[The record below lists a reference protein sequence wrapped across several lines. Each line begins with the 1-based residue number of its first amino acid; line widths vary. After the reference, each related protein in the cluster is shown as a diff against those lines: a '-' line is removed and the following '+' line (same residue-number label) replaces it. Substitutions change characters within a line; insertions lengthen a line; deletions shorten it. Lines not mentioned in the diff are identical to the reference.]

1 MPDEVKEVPNAK
13 LKAHY
18 SIWFLLE
25 SDLCWHKVSPE
36 MDEFYNYTTFFDLDS
51 TRKLATVIFNRPN
64 VSAVEVRREATVLRL
79 ER

>member
-1 MPDEVKEVPNAK
+1 MAFLEEAPNAK
-13 LKAHY
+13 LKPHY
-18 SIWFLLE
+18 SIWFFLE
-25 SDLCWHKVSPE
+25 SDLCWHKVSPT

-51 TRKLATVIFNRPN
+51 TRKLAVVILNKPD